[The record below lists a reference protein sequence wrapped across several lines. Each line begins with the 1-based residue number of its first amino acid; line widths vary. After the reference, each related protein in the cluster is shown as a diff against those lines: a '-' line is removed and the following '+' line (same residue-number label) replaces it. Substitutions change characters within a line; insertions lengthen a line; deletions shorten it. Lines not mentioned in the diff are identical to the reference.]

1 MIKPCSKVWFLF
13 TFQVV
18 RNMRLISI
26 TLLLL
31 LSQQA
36 GAQENVVEV
45 TKTLDILWLAVCA
58 ALVFFMQ
65 AGFCFLE
72 TGSIR
77 KKNTLNVA
85 IKNVSDMMIAVL
97 AFAFV
102 GYALMFGSSWGGMI
116 GTSGFGLAG
125 VTEPYDI
132 MFFLFQA
139 MFAGTIATI
148 VSGAVAERMQ
158 FSGYLLVAMI
168 CAIFIYPV
176 VGHWT
181 WNGDGW
187 LAQMGFVDF
196 AGSTVVHS
204 VGAWVALSGV
214 IVLGPR
220 IGRFNKDGTVNDI
233 YGHDLLLTAIGVFML
248 WFGWFGFN
256 GGSLLEAS
264 DQIPLVL
271 MNTVIA
277 ACAGGMANLLSSTIG
292 SDEIRVERILNGVLG
307 GLVAVTASAHL
318 VDLGSSVIIGAV
330 GGLIAHF
337 SHQLLLHVFK
347 LDDPVSAIPVHGFA
361 GAWGTFAV
369 VIFANDESLTTFSQM
384 ITQLTGISVVFV
396 WSFGCGWVMFT
407 ILKMFGKLR
416 VTEEHEKTGLNIAE
430 HGAKSVL
437 LDTMNAMNSIVNSG
451 DLSQRVPEEI
461 GTEAGE
467 VATSFNILMKQFSAN
482 MSEMQKTSDD
492 VKQTATRLISFSNET
507 LTRLSQQGQS
517 TDEISQSIAELR
529 DKLNEINDQ
538 SSNISSTSERAESD
552 MESTS
557 AVVNSASNAIAL
569 MKNIIDEIAQIMPTL
584 SEYSREVSNA
594 TGFIG
599 EIAEQTNLLAL
610 NAAIEA
616 ARAGES
622 GRGFAVVAD
631 EVRALA
637 TKTKDSTE
645 QIGGSIMR
653 LQEQTAKAME
663 IVSNGQSQAKSST
676 ESIEFAESAFSSIK
690 NVLASMKEVNQTLNA
705 TIKAQSEASEVIQ
718 ENIHLVRDFTDVT
731 KDGVTNLVKDGN
743 EMDVTISKMNGLI
756 SQYKVH

>member
-1 MIKPCSKVWFLF
+1 
-13 TFQVV
+13 
-18 RNMRLISI
+18 MRLILFI
-26 TLLLL
+26 FLL
-31 LSQQA
+31 LSGFSNAVYAQA
-36 GAQENVVEV
+36 EATDVKG
-45 TKTLDILWLAVCA
+45 TLDILWLAVCA

-97 AFAFV
+97 GFAFV
-102 GYALMFGSSWGGMI
+102 GYALMFGDSFGGFI
-116 GTSGFGLAG
+116 GTSAFGLSG
-125 VTEPYDI
+125 VDEPYDI

-158 FSGYLLVAMI
+158 FSGYLWVALI
-168 CAIFIYPV
+168 CATFIYPV
-176 VGHWT
+176 VGHWA
-181 WNGDGW
+181 WNAEGW
-187 LAQMGFVDF
+187 LASMGFVDF

-204 VGAWVALSGV
+204 VGAWVAWAGV

-220 IGRFNKDGTVNDI
+220 RGRFNKDGSVNDI

-271 MNTVIA
+271 MNTVVA
-277 ACAGGMANLLSSTIG
+277 ACAGGMANLLLSHVGSS
-292 SDEIRVERILNGVLG
+292 DQIRVERILNGVLG

-318 VDLGSSVIIGAV
+318 VGLFSAVIIGAV
-330 GGLIAHF
+330 GGLVAHF
-337 SHQLLLHVFK
+337 AHEFILRVLK

-361 GAWGTFAV
+361 GTWGTLAV
-369 VIFANDESLTTFSQM
+369 VFFANDVSLNTFSQAF
-384 ITQLTGISVVFV
+384 TQLIAIIIVFV
-396 WSFGCGWVMFT
+396 WSFGLGLLLFSV
-407 ILKMFGKLR
+407 LKMLGQLR
-416 VTEEHEKTGLNIAE
+416 VSREDEHAGLNVAE

-437 LDTMNAMNSIVNSG
+437 LDTMQTMHDIVKSG

-467 VATSFNILMKQFSAN
+467 VATSFNMLMDQFSSN
-482 MSEMQKTSDD
+482 MREMQHTSDD
-492 VKQTATRLISFSNET
+492 VKQTANRLIEFSNDT
-507 LTRLSQQGQS
+507 LDRLLKQGES
-517 TDEISQSIAELR
+517 TEEITQSITDLR
-529 DKLNEINDQ
+529 SKLSEINDQ
-538 SSNISSTSERAESD
+538 AVNVSEKSNQAEAEMGSTSQVIG
-552 MESTS
+552 M
-557 AVVNSASNAIAL
+557 ASGAIDL
-569 MKNIIDEIAQIMPTL
+569 MKGVIDEISDIMPTL
-584 SEYSREVSNA
+584 SEYSKEVNKA

-616 ARAGES
+616 ARAGDS

-631 EVRALA
+631 EVRSLA
-637 TKTKDSTE
+637 IKTKDSTA
-645 QIGGSIMR
+645 QIGTSIQR
-653 LQEQTAKAME
+653 LHEQTQKAME
-663 IVSNGQSQAKSST
+663 IVSKGQSQAEESTKSV
-676 ESIEFAESAFSSIK
+676 EFAGMAFQGIK
-690 NVLASMKEVNQTLNA
+690 DVISSMKEVNQALSS
-705 TIKAQSEASEVIQ
+705 TIQAQTKASEVIH
-718 ENIHLVRDFTDVT
+718 ENIGLVQDFTSVT
-731 KDGVTNLVKDGN
+731 KDGVTNLVKDGQ
-743 EMDVTISKMNGLI
+743 EMDLTIGKMNKLI